1 MIMTQPSFSLPARIT
16 AALAVAGQ
24 WIARDTAPAD
34 AVEAEAALKPVEAS
48 APGSPAAPVPPPTT
62 LPSWGGSQQQL
73 ETVRNLV

>member
-34 AVEAEAALKPVEAS
+34 AVEAEAALKPVEA